1 MKTECVIMQ
10 VKAIELYFRVAS
22 VIVYKVLPIVMCMPV
37 CIKTKY
43 VTNLMK
49 AIEKLSHDTFYCIVL
64 NRRWPSIISMK
75 IQLAITALK

>member
-1 MKTECVIMQ
+1 MQ

-49 AIEKLSHDTFYCIVL
+49 AIEKLSHMILFIVL
-64 NRRWPSIISMK
+64 FWIEDDPLLHQWKSN
-75 IQLAITALK
+75 

>member
-1 MKTECVIMQ
+1 MQ

-49 AIEKLSHDTFYCIVL
+49 AIEKLSHMIPFIVL
-64 NRRWPSIISMK
+64 FWIEDDPLLYQWKSN
-75 IQLAITALK
+75 